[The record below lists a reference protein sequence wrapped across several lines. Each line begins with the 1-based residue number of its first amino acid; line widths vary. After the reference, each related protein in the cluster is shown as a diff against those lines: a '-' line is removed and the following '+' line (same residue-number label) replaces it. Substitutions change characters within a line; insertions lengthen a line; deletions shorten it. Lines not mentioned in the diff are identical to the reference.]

1 MTHDARTL
9 RYPHPDI
16 SVHDTVKLE
25 LGTNKVL
32 EHLKFE
38 IGMNKKIKKT
48 LKLQKISIN
57 ICFNIKRINFS

>member
-32 EHLKFE
+32 ENLKFE
-38 IGMNKKIKKT
+38 IGMNKKT
-48 LKLQKISIN
+48 LKFKKKLNKYL
-57 ICFNIKRINFS
+57 CFHAFITF